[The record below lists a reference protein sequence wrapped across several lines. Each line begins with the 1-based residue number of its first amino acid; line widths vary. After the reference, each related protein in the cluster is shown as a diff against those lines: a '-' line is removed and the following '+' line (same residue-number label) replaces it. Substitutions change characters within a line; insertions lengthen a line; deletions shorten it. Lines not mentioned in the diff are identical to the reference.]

1 MIRFASAG
9 IGKSAEI
16 GGNPPE
22 LFSFYDSFSSF
33 LVKFH
38 HFYIFLEFFQFFG
51 KVSTLI

>member
-9 IGKSAEI
+9 VGKSAEI

-22 LFSFYDSFSSF
+22 LFLFYDSFSSY

-38 HFYIFLEFFQFFG
+38 HEMHKISYIF
-51 KVSTLI
+51 SR